1 MFKVNV
7 DREIPKRF
15 KILQEK
21 IQKLSCM
28 FQNTS
33 DVEISIEDICDWNI
47 LSKEIKSELNSL
59 IKECSNRIKEQ
70 N

>member
-33 DVEISIEDICDWNI
+33 DIFY
-47 LSKEIKSELNSL
+47 
-59 IKECSNRIKEQ
+59 
-70 N
+70 